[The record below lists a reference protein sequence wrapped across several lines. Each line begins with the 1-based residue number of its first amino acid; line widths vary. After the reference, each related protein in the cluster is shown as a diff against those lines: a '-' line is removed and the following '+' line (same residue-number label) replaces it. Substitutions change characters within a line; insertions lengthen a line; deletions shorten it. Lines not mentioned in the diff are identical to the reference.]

1 MKTTSMNITE
11 LAQVLWNYH
20 QVIIKSSS
28 VDVIIGVGSY
38 DIQTALHCAE
48 LYYKKVADTIV
59 FTGGLGDPSVRQWGK
74 PDAEA
79 FTDKA
84 IELGVPWDA
93 IHLETK
99 STSLNKQIENALQ
112 FVKPISSAMLVAQ
125 PNALR
130 NALATAEITAP
141 DIKWFSSCIDREL
154 TEPVA
159 FNHTFED
166 LIHEMV
172 GDIQKLIEYSKIEA
186 LTNQEIPKKVLSA
199 YQELIKKGFT
209 KHCV

>member
-1 MKTTSMNITE
+1 MNITE

-48 LYYKKVADTIV
+48 LYYKKVANTIV
-59 FTGGLGDPSVRQWGK
+59 FTGGLGDPSVRQWSK

-99 STSLNKQIENALQ
+99 STSLNEQIENACSLLNQFLQ
-112 FVKPISSAMLVAQ
+112 LCLLLNPTRCEMPWLLQKLLSQISSGLV
-125 PNALR
+125 R
-130 NALATAEITAP
+130 
-141 DIKWFSSCIDREL
+141 
-154 TEPVA
+154 V
-159 FNHTFED
+159 
-166 LIHEMV
+166 
-172 GDIQKLIEYSKIEA
+172 
-186 LTNQEIPKKVLSA
+186 
-199 YQELIKKGFT
+199 
-209 KHCV
+209 